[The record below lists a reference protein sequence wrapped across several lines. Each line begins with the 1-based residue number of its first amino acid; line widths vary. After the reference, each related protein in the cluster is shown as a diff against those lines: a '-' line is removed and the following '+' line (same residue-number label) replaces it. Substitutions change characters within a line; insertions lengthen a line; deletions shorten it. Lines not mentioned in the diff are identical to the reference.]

1 MSKKSFG
8 MGILVGIALMLAAF
22 AGYDVYDRQVRW
34 GGEMRPNDK
43 VSEILDRVNT
53 HSIMPFDSAE
63 MIENMY
69 RGLLAG
75 IGDPY
80 TQYFCHEA
88 LEAFR
93 TRTGGTF
100 VGIGVRVYMDPI
112 DRLLTLSS
120 VFRDA
125 PAGEAG
131 LMPGDKILSVDG
143 KDMAGRSQQEIVA
156 LITGPEG
163 TDVNIEFY
171 RPDENR
177 RFHVDITRTRV
188 TVPSVFHEMIE
199 TDGRLTGYIRI
210 EAFEGPTYAQ
220 FAAALE
226 ALVEQG
232 MDSLIIDVRNNGGGL
247 LDSVVRIARRLVPE
261 GIIVYREDVNGERTY
276 GRSFGDYLGLPLVLL
291 VNGRSASASEVLG
304 GAIQDTGVGTLVG
317 QQTFGKGIVQNIFEL
332 SDETAIKL
340 TVEKYFT
347 PNGRSIHG
355 TGLEPDFAVEME
367 DSLSRRIGEL
377 PMEEDVQL
385 QIALRVVQGK

>member
-1 MSKKSFG
+1 MNKRSFG
-8 MGILVGIALMLAAF
+8 IGILAGIALMLMIF
-22 AGYDVYDRQVRW
+22 AGYDIFDRQVRW
-34 GGEMRPNDK
+34 DGEMRPNDK
-43 VSEILDRVNT
+43 VNEIFDKVSER
-53 HSIMPFDSAE
+53 SIMPFDRDE

-75 IGDPY
+75 VGDPY
-80 TQYFCHEA
+80 TQYFCHES

-120 VFRDA
+120 VFSDA

-131 LMPGDKILSVDG
+131 LLPGDKVLSVDG
-143 KDMAGRSQQEIVA
+143 KDMTGRSQAEIIA

-171 RPDENR
+171 RSDESR
-177 RFHVDITRTRV
+177 RFHVDITRARV

-210 EAFEGPTYAQ
+210 EVFEGPTYAQ
-220 FAAALE
+220 FTAALE

-247 LDSVVRIARRLVPE
+247 LDSVIRIARRLVPE
-261 GIIVYREDVNGERTY
+261 GIIVYREDVNGARTY
-276 GRSFGDYLGLPLVLL
+276 GRSFGDYLGLPMVLL

-332 SDETAIKL
+332 SDGTAIKL

-355 TGLEPDFAVEME
+355 TGLEPDFVVEME
-367 DSLSRRIGEL
+367 DSLGRRIGDL
-377 PMEEDVQL
+377 SMEDDVQL
-385 QIALRVVQGK
+385 QIGLRIVLGK